1 MYIEQ
6 TKITNIISRVNHMAV
21 DLSIDMIIEDLQAI
35 EPKLSAYE
43 NKYKLLSPY
52 FYNIYQSGKFEE
64 HPDFVD
70 WAGLYRIKLK
80 RLQCY
85 EKMISQVL
93 DDLPL
98 QQPVKAEEII

>member
-1 MYIEQ
+1 
-6 TKITNIISRVNHMAV
+6 MAV

-52 FYNIYQSGKFEE
+52 FYKIYQSAKFEE
-64 HPDFVD
+64 HSDFVD

-80 RLQCY
+80 RIKRY
-85 EKMISQVL
+85 EQMISQVF
-93 DDLPL
+93 DNLPL
-98 QQPVKAEEII
+98 HKPINMEEII